1 MPEIIKRLNWV
12 DLFVIILL
20 FRILY
25 VSLNSGFAAELFK
38 LLGTITAVYI
48 SLHYFTFFS
57 DWLVGSAKITISKE
71 SMPLEFMDFISFVI
85 LALVGY
91 IFFVGLRAFFC
102 RFIKMEAV
110 PTLNKWGGLVLGIA
124 RGFLLASLIIFM
136 LVISTL
142 GYLRNSTL
150 DSYLGS
156 RIYKIA
162 PATYNWI
169 WNSLTS
175 KFMGKE
181 ELNKTILEVS
191 RGLNL

>member
-1 MPEIIKRLNWV
+1 MLEIIKRLNWV
-12 DLFVIILL
+12 DIFVIILL

-25 VSLNSGFAAELFK
+25 VSLKSGFAAELFK
-38 LLGTITAVYI
+38 LLGTITAIYI
-48 SLHYFTFFS
+48 SLHYFTLFS
-57 DWLVGSAKITISKE
+57 DWVVGSAKVTISKE

-85 LALVGY
+85 LVLAGY
-91 IFFVGLRAFFC
+91 LFFVGLRAVFY

-110 PTLNKWGGLVLGIA
+110 PTLNRWGGFVLGII

-136 LVISTL
+136 LVISTIS
-142 GYLRNSTL
+142 YLRDSTL

-162 PATYNWI
+162 PATYSWI

-181 ELNKTILEVS
+181 KFNKTVFEVS
-191 RGLNL
+191 KDLNL